1 MSSQKILLVTGDGG
15 ETYEVLYAKHRFM
28 EAGYS
33 PVIAAPTKKPLN
45 LVIHDF
51 SPGWDTYIEKP
62 GYLVSSDIT
71 ISELKAADY
80 AAVLLLGGRA
90 PEYLRNDHHLLAV
103 MRDFGT
109 QKKPIFSLCH
119 GIQILIAA
127 GLAKGRSLTCYE
139 HVKTEV
145 LTAGGE
151 WIGQE
156 AVRDGNIVCG
166 QTWNSHPDFY
176 RYVFDVLNGK

>member
-28 EAGYS
+28 EAGYT
-33 PVIAAPTKKPLN
+33 PVIAAPSIKPLN

-62 GYLVSSDIT
+62 GYLVESDIQIAQT
-71 ISELKAADY
+71 IAEDY
-80 AAVLLLGGRA
+80 TAVLLLGGRA
-90 PEYLRNDHHLLAV
+90 PEYLRNDSRLIALIQ
-103 MRDFGT
+103 DFNR

-151 WIGQE
+151 WIGDE
-156 AVRDGNIVCG
+156 AVRDGLIVSG

-176 RYVFDVLNGK
+176 RYIFDVLNGK